1 MKKYLVIAICL
12 LLFSSCGVESDRVI
26 DLSCETE
33 AFTAEDEKGDIV
45 IINKNTMTFH
55 LDAECPYLS
64 RLKDEN
70 RMEILM
76 ETPFSLLTYG
86 YKPCSRCAGENNMND
101 ILP

>member
-1 MKKYLVIAICL
+1 MKKYLVIAVCL

-33 AFTAEDEKGDIV
+33 AFSMAEEKRDIV

-55 LDAECPYLS
+55 LDAECSYLS

-76 ETPFSLLTYG
+76 ETPFSLLNCG
-86 YKPCSRCAGENNMND
+86 YKPCSRCAGENSTND